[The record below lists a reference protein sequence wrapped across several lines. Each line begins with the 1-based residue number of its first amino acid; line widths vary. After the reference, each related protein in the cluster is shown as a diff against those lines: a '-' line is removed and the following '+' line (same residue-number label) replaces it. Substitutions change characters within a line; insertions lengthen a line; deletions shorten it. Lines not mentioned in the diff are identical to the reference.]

1 MVDQFRLAAIDAHLD
16 GGNSIGNSVDGLER
30 DDVFAVSFLGEGFVI
45 ARRPHGLAGIDH
57 HQLGC
62 SGFLALLRAAEKV

>member
-16 GGNSIGNSVDGLER
+16 GGNSIGNSVDGLECNN
-30 DDVFAVSFLGEGFVI
+30 VFAVGFLGETLVI
-45 ARRPHGLAGIDH
+45 ARRPHGLAGVEH

-62 SGFLALLRAAEKV
+62 SGFLTLLRAAEKV